1 VTRLPA
7 VASALAC
14 AALALA
20 VTGCGGGDDGEAASE
35 PGLPPEGGTLD
46 FALAAEP
53 ERLDP
58 LLATDRASQ
67 VVTRQIHEPL
77 VATLTGP
84 FGDLREVSGLAKNS
98 GSSGDA
104 TIWRFHLR
112 SRIRFGDGT
121 PLNASAVLAN
131 TDRWLA
137 SAQGRALLPDLAAV
151 DAPQPD
157 IVRFIL
163 TGPDESFPDQLA
175 QPQLGLVSPR
185 ALREA
190 SPVEGVRVADGGS
203 GTGAFEFREQEPDA
217 STTVLARNTS
227 WWGTRLRLGP
237 ALDQLVL
244 PVEAGQD
251 ARVAMLADGRVEIAD
266 DLGASAAR
274 EARADPLLTVEGGGD
289 GAHFGAE
296 RSVRGIEADTGVPV
310 LSGVWLTTV
319 GAGE

>member
-1 VTRLPA
+1 MRWPA
-7 VASALAC
+7 LASALCC

-20 VTGCGGGDDGEAASE
+20 GCGGDDDREAASGAG
-35 PGLPPEGGTLD
+35 PPPEGGTLD
-46 FALAAEP
+46 YVLAAEP

-84 FGDLREVSGLAKNS
+84 FGDLREVAGLAKSS

-104 TIWRFHLR
+104 TIWRFRLR
-112 SRIRFGDGT
+112 PRVRFGDGT
-121 PLNASAVLAN
+121 PFNASAVLAN

-137 SAQGRALLPDLAAV
+137 SPEGRALLPGLAAV

-157 IVRFIL
+157 TVRFIL
-163 TGPDESFPDQLA
+163 SQPDAAFPERLDQ
-175 QPQLGLVSPR
+175 PRLGLVSPR

-190 SPVEGVRVADGGS
+190 SPIEGVRVADGGS
-203 GTGAFEFREQEPDA
+203 GTGAFELREQEADA

-227 WWGTRLRLGP
+227 WWGTRMRLGP
-237 ALDQLVL
+237 ALDQLIF
-244 PVEAGQD
+244 PVATGAGE
-251 ARVAMLADGRVEIAD
+251 RVSLLADGRVEIAD
-266 DLGASAAR
+266 ELDPGAAR
-274 EARADPLLTVEGGGD
+274 EVRADPLLAVEGGGS
-289 GAHFGAE
+289 GALVGLE
-296 RSVRGIEADTGVPV
+296 RSVRGVEADSGIPV
-310 LSGVWLTTV
+310 LSGVWLTAV